1 MRIVLGGV
9 RGSSP
14 QSHPDFLR
22 FGGATSCV
30 LVENGAGAKIVLDAG
45 TGLHTL
51 LKDLAVSEA
60 CLPVLMLFTHYHLD
74 HLIGLP
80 PFSPLYDPAW
90 NVIFAAPIREGITVE
105 MALKRLIGEPFWPAP
120 FRASQRFEVLPETAD
135 GAPFT
140 YGPFTVRWCAV
151 HHRNGCHAYR
161 IDASETGESMA
172 FVTDLE
178 WGASNE
184 KERADLL
191 RLCRDPRPVDVMI
204 MEGHGETAQFA
215 GWGHSLWKETVEVA
229 KKVGVRQLVITH
241 HAPDDDDR
249 ALVRREQEVQ
259 TTMPNACL
267 GYEGMQI
274 DWNRGSPISITAR
287 SVLNH

>member
-30 LVENGAGAKIVLDAG
+30 LVESGSGARIVLDAG
-45 TGLHTL
+45 TGLNNL
-51 LKDLAVSEA
+51 LKPLAVPDA

-80 PFSPLYDPAW
+80 PFAPLYDPAW
-90 NVIFAAPIREGITVE
+90 NVVFAAPIREGITVE
-105 MALKRLIGEPFWPAP
+105 AALKRLVGEPFWPAL

-135 GAPFT
+135 KAPFP
-140 YGPFTVRWCAV
+140 YGPFRVRWCAV

-161 IDASETGESMA
+161 IDAPENGESMA

-178 WGASNE
+178 WGASNG

-191 RLCRDPRPVDVMI
+191 RLCGEPRPVDVLI

-229 KKVGVRQLVITH
+229 KKAGVRQLVITH

-249 ALVRREQEVQ
+249 ALLRREQEVQ
-259 TTMPNACL
+259 ETMPNACL
-267 GYEGMQI
+267 GHEGMQI
-274 DWNRGSPISITAR
+274 DWNRGSPIAITVR
-287 SVLNH
+287 PV